1 MGSAATQGRNPLL
14 TGVIPPEKLSSGTK
28 TLLLVNFE
36 PTRVFNATNCGDNCA
51 YWILRIASKK
61 DVTINLYHLMDFG
74 GGRFTSFKRFATARL
89 AQFS

>member
-1 MGSAATQGRNPLL
+1 ML

-28 TLLLVNFE
+28 SLLLMNFE
-36 PTRVFNATNCGDNCA
+36 STRVFKATNCGDNCA
-51 YWILRIASKK
+51 YWILRIASTR

-89 AQFS
+89 AQSS

>member
-1 MGSAATQGRNPLL
+1 ML

-28 TLLLVNFE
+28 TLLLMNFE
-36 PTRVFNATNCGDNCA
+36 STRVFKATNCA
-51 YWILRIASKK
+51 YWIMRIASKK

-89 AQFS
+89 AQSS